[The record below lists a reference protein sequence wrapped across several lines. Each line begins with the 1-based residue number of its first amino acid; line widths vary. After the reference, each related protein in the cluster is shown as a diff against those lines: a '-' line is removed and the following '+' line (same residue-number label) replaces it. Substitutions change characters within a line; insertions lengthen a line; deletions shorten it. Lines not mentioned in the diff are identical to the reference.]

1 MGEYADMALDDALN
15 GYWDGHYDEDY
26 DGWFGRRRFRK
37 GNRNLTKKRDTV
49 YMHGKVYWAK
59 IFGAPR
65 TNYNE
70 DGREWAFE
78 FEPDEA
84 GRELLVKEYKLKD
97 RLKDKYKKDG
107 DIRAGYEHRDN
118 EFIILKRKEFDY
130 EGEPNEHIRVVDA
143 ANQPWN
149 PKVELGNETEV
160 DVKLQ
165 IVDYGAGK
173 KKGIYPVAIRV
184 LELVPFVRNDFAP
197 LAETDERVRK
207 AKEAYRG
214 PSVEED
220 FGMTDEDDTPSEA
233 SETPETEDD
242 LDDDMPAE

>member
-1 MGEYADMALDDALN
+1 M
-15 GYWDGHYDEDY
+15 
-26 DGWFGRRRFRK
+26 
-37 GNRNLTKKRDTV
+37 TKKRDTV

-84 GRELLVKEYKLKD
+84 GLDLLVKEHKLKD
-97 RLKDKYKKDG
+97 RLKDKYKKNG
-107 DIRAGYEHRDN
+107 DLRAGYENRDN
-118 EFIILKRKEFDY
+118 PFIILKRKEFDY

-149 PKVELGNETEV
+149 PREELGNETEV
-160 DVKLQ
+160 DVKVQ
-165 IVDYGAGK
+165 IVDYGPGK

-184 LELVPFVRNDFAP
+184 LELVPFVRSDFAP
-197 LAETDERVRK
+197 LAETDERVQK
-207 AKEAYRG
+207 ARAKNTG
-214 PSVEED
+214 PSIEED
-220 FGMTDEDDTPSEA
+220 FGGDEGDTLDEA
-233 SETPETEDD
+233 PETPDTEE
-242 LDDDMPAE
+242 LDDDVPA

>member
-1 MGEYADMALDDALN
+1 M
-15 GYWDGHYDEDY
+15 
-26 DGWFGRRRFRK
+26 
-37 GNRNLTKKRDTV
+37 TKKRDTV

-84 GRELLVKEYKLKD
+84 GRELLIKEFKLKD
-97 RLKDKYKKDG
+97 RLKDKFKKDG
-107 DIRAGYEHRDN
+107 SLRAGYEKRDN

-143 ANQPWN
+143 DNKPWN
-149 PKVELGNETEV
+149 PKEELGNETEV
-160 DVKLQ
+160 DVKVQ
-165 IVDYGAGK
+165 IVDYGVGK
-173 KKGIYPVAIRV
+173 KKGIYPVALRV
-184 LELVPFVRNDFAP
+184 LDLVPFTRTDFAP
-197 LAETDERVRK
+197 LPEEDERVKK
-207 AKEAYRG
+207 ARAKNTG

-220 FGMTDEDDTPSEA
+220 FGGDDGDTLDDAP
-233 SETPETEDD
+233 ETPDTDD
-242 LDDDMPAE
+242 LDDDMPA